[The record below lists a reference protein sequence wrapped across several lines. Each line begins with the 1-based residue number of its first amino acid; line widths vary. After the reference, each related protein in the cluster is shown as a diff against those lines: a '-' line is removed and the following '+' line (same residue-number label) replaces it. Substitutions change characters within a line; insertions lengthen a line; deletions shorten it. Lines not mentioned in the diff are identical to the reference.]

1 MNEGAVIVGSSLS
14 WQVIAGLLCVHLG
27 AGPWQWKVVTKLLS
41 NLDEPVVLEGGDSDQ
56 MMNQVL

>member
-1 MNEGAVIVGSSLS
+1 MTVGSSLS

-41 NLDEPVVLEGGDSDQ
+41 NLDEPVVLGGGDSDQ
-56 MMNQVL
+56 TMNQVL